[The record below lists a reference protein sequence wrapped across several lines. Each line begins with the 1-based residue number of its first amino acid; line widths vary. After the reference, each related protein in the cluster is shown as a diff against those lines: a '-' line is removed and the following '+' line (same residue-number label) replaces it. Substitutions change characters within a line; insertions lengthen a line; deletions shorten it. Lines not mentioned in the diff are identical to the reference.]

1 MNAMTASATV
11 LTVGVEPAELGS
23 SHHLACFPFENRP
36 NRHQA
41 PSNHFERGVDAV
53 GRDCL
58 PEDDPQL
65 TADLPSERVP
75 TIVSLWTSSTRGRRG
90 AELGFPENLVIVGVM
105 LLQMAVPIGAVV
117 VGLWLFARTET
128 GRAFM
133 RRMRGGDIDPV
144 FVHQLAEEVSA
155 LREELTAV
163 QERLDFAERAL
174 VEPRRETR
182 PFDQPADRIETPRP

>member
-1 MNAMTASATV
+1 
-11 LTVGVEPAELGS
+11 
-23 SHHLACFPFENRP
+23 
-36 NRHQA
+36 
-41 PSNHFERGVDAV
+41 
-53 GRDCL
+53 
-58 PEDDPQL
+58 
-65 TADLPSERVP
+65 
-75 TIVSLWTSSTRGRRG
+75 
-90 AELGFPENLVIVGVM
+90 M
-105 LLQMAVPIGAVV
+105 LLQMAVPVGAVA